1 LTEPA
6 RLSQTGEV
14 DKRES
19 LFVKLTSAFGSQLG
33 LLMFGMVAQFLLAR
47 FLGPA
52 GKGTFSLTI
61 ALANTLT
68 ILAHFSLSSANS
80 HFAGRYPD
88 DRRAMVGNSIFI
100 AFIWGAIVTAL
111 VVYVKGKVPEAY
123 LPRISE
129 RMWGMALVA
138 VIPLLLFE
146 FGNGLVLGLNWIKR
160 LSVVLPL
167 KEALFLAGI
176 LWLAMD
182 GILSIESAVAVWVSA
197 VVIVALLQI
206 FSAWWRVGWAITVS
220 PKLLAKMALFSV
232 QSHTANVFTFLRSR
246 FDWFLI
252 DHFLTPSDLGYYT
265 IAGMLVY
272 VLWYLPIAIAQV
284 LIPHISSRDDAA
296 GNELTPLLAR
306 LGFSLALIGAV
317 MLGIFGLPLI
327 ILLPGRQFVPAYP
340 ALLLLLPGGVV
351 MSLARI
357 LAGDLI
363 GRGLPKYSMVISVV
377 AFILNVAV
385 NLVFIPRF
393 GILGAAATASIT
405 HIFAGLLYIYF
416 FIRVSGVPLG
426 ELLILRREDLK
437 GLKRILR
444 RAS

>member
-1 LTEPA
+1 MTEPA

-160 LSVVLPL
+160 LRCH
-167 KEALFLAGI
+167 I
-176 LWLAMD
+176 LH
-182 GILSIESAVAVWVSA
+182 SE
-197 VVIVALLQI
+197 
-206 FSAWWRVGWAITVS
+206 
-220 PKLLAKMALFSV
+220 
-232 QSHTANVFTFLRSR
+232 
-246 FDWFLI
+246 
-252 DHFLTPSDLGYYT
+252 
-265 IAGMLVY
+265 
-272 VLWYLPIAIAQV
+272 
-284 LIPHISSRDDAA
+284 
-296 GNELTPLLAR
+296 
-306 LGFSLALIGAV
+306 
-317 MLGIFGLPLI
+317 
-327 ILLPGRQFVPAYP
+327 
-340 ALLLLLPGGVV
+340 
-351 MSLARI
+351 
-357 LAGDLI
+357 
-363 GRGLPKYSMVISVV
+363 
-377 AFILNVAV
+377 
-385 NLVFIPRF
+385 
-393 GILGAAATASIT
+393 
-405 HIFAGLLYIYF
+405 
-416 FIRVSGVPLG
+416 
-426 ELLILRREDLK
+426 
-437 GLKRILR
+437 
-444 RAS
+444 